1 MDGGDG
7 EDGYGNS
14 MKISNLS
21 RQSGVSVA
29 TIKFY
34 LREGLLPPGMATARN
49 QAVYDETHLERL
61 RLIKVLTGVGMMSL
75 AAVREV
81 LAAVDSNCLSP
92 PDLARVVNRA
102 LAAEQPVTGAEAGAA
117 DSAIASVDGFID
129 KVGWNVDADA
139 PGRATLVKVLAALGS
154 LGWPCDASVFAPYV
168 DTAER
173 LAVHE
178 LDSTPPDSTA
188 ESAAA
193 AVARIV
199 LFEVAFAV
207 LRRMAYEHHLAI
219 RSVSV

>member
-1 MDGGDG
+1 MR
-7 EDGYGNS
+7 
-14 MKISNLS
+14 ISNLS

-29 TIKFY
+29 TVKFY
-34 LREGLLPPGMATARN
+34 LREQLLPPGVATARN
-49 QAVYDETHLERL
+49 QAEYDETHLERL

-92 PDLARVVNRA
+92 HDLARVVNRA
-102 LAAEQPVTGAEAGAA
+102 LAAEQPVGGADPGTLA
-117 DSAIASVDGFID
+117 SASVSVDGFLD
-129 KVGWNVDADA
+129 RVGWSIEADA
-139 PGRATLVKVLAALGS
+139 PGRVTLVKVLAALGS
-154 LGWPCDASVFAPYV
+154 LGWPCDAAIFTPYV

-178 LDSTPPDSTA
+178 LDTVPAD
-188 ESAAA
+188 SAAA

-207 LRRMAYEHHLAI
+207 LRRMAYEHYLAI
-219 RSVSV
+219 RAVSQPVS

>member
-1 MDGGDG
+1 MR
-7 EDGYGNS
+7 
-14 MKISNLS
+14 ISNLS

-34 LREGLLPPGMATARN
+34 LREQLLRPGLATARN
-49 QAVYDETHLERL
+49 QAEYDETHLERL

-92 PDLARVVNRA
+92 PDLARVVNKA
-102 LAAEQPVTGAEAGAA
+102 LAAEHPVGAGDPGPH
-117 DSAIASVDGFID
+117 DSAAASVDRFID
-129 KVGWNVDADA
+129 RVGWNVGPDA

-154 LGWPCDASVFAPYV
+154 LGWPCDAAVFAPYV
-168 DTAER
+168 ETAER

-178 LDSTPPDSTA
+178 LDSTPAD
-188 ESAAA
+188 SAAA

-207 LRRMAYEHHLAI
+207 LRRMAYEHHLGL
-219 RSVSV
+219 RTVSV